1 MEWSGWLA
9 VVIAGVA
16 GLLIISLLYWSGHAL
31 LNRLGDVTPPKSAI
45 LQSPADRPSA
55 EQPAYIS
62 VPAGQERLATQAERD
77 DVNDRIE
84 RFRSSPSGRS
94 VQL

>member
-1 MEWSGWLA
+1 MEWGGWLA

-31 LNRLGDVTPPKSAI
+31 LNLLGDVTPPKSV
-45 LQSPADRPSA
+45 LFQTTADRPSA
-55 EQPAYIS
+55 EQPAYLS

-77 DVNDRIE
+77 DVNGTIE
-84 RFRSSPSGRS
+84 RSRSSPSGRS